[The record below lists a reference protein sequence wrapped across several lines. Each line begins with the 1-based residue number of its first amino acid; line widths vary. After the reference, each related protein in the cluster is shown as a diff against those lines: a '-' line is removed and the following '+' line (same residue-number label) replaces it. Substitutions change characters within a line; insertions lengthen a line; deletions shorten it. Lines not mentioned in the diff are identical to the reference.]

1 MQRSTEFQITLLPSP
16 HTMAAMWFP
25 IIALF
30 LLLLPLVPSSSSA
43 ITLPLHGNVYPVGH
57 YYVTMKIGNPPMP
70 YFLDIDTGSNLTW
83 LECKHPQLG
92 CQHCTRHPKHPHYSP
107 QLINLKVECDNKY
120 CDALRKDLAGGNPIC
135 QHKKPHQC
143 HYNIQYVDGT
153 SDGVVSFDMISL
165 RENGKSIAFGC
176 GYSQQPQKETSPVDG
191 VLGLGMG
198 TVGFVPQLML
208 HKMITKNIIGHCLGK
223 DGGGY
228 LSFGEQF
235 HLGGITW
242 APMRKYELFYSPGQ
256 ATLHLNG
263 QQIYKHGVNAVFD
276 SGSTYTYIPARIY
289 NPFVRKVQDMIGSSH
304 REVHDDDLPHCWKF
318 KSIHEV
324 QRLFKPLSLQFHNKI
339 AMHIPAMNYLIHTRS
354 NNRCL
359 AILNG
364 TQIPDGDRRILI
376 GDATMRDMLVIYDN
390 QHGKLGWVHQ
400 QQCTRPH
407 PASRL

>member
-1 MQRSTEFQITLLPSP
+1 
-16 HTMAAMWFP
+16 MAAMWSP
-25 IIALF
+25 IIALL
-30 LLLLPLVPSSSSA
+30 LLLLPLVPSSSSV

-57 YYVTMKIGNPPMP
+57 YYVTMKIGKHPKP

-83 LECKHPQLG
+83 LECHHQQLG
-92 CQHCTRHPKHPHYSP
+92 CQHCTRHLKHPHYSP
-107 QLINLKVECDNKY
+107 QLSNLKMECQHKY
-120 CDALRKDLAGGNPIC
+120 CDALRKDLAGNNPQC
-135 QHKKPHQC
+135 PHQKPHQC
-143 HYNIQYVDGT
+143 HYQIQYLDGT
-153 SDGVVSFDMISL
+153 TDGVISIDTISL
-165 RENGKSIAFGC
+165 RGNEKSSFIAFGC
-176 GYSQQPQKETSPVDG
+176 GYNQLPQKETSPVDG
-191 VLGLGMG
+191 ILGLGMG

-208 HKMITKNIIGHCLGK
+208 NKMITKNIIGHCLGK

-235 HLGGITW
+235 DLERITW

-276 SGSTYTYIPARIY
+276 SGTCYTYIPARIY
-289 NPFVRKVQDMIGSSH
+289 NPFVHTVQDMIGSSH
-304 REVHDDDLPHCWKF
+304 REVHDDDLPQCWKF
-318 KSIHEV
+318 KSIDEV
-324 QRLFKPLSLQFHNKI
+324 KRLFKPLSLQFHNKI

-354 NNRCL
+354 NNWCL

-390 QHGKLGWVHQ
+390 QHGMLGWVNN